1 MLKTWGD
8 EMNRT
13 IFNYLNALLLS
24 LLLSNCASD
33 STIPVDSVL
42 ETNKF
47 TSQSKIINSYL
58 IGVDDTISVN
68 VWRNPELSVV
78 VPVRPD
84 GKISMPLIGDVAAAG
99 LTPESVASSIRNRL
113 KNYVRDP
120 NVTLMITDLQSHEY
134 LTRVRITGA
143 VNTPSSLN
151 YRQGMTVLDAVL
163 VAGGVNDFAA
173 PNKTRL
179 YRKIENKT
187 YILNIFLGDILYQG
201 ELSTNVELR
210 PGDIITVPERL
221 F

>member
-1 MLKTWGD
+1 MIKA
-8 EMNRT
+8 R
-13 IFNYLNALLLS
+13 
-24 LLLSNCASD
+24 
-33 STIPVDSVL
+33 
-42 ETNKF
+42 F
-47 TSQSKIINSYL
+47 TSFLIVLSSLMLSSCTTDSSVIHNINETSNFPSQAKTIDTYL
-58 IGVDDTISVN
+58 IGVDDTISIN

-84 GKISMPLIGDVAAAG
+84 GKISMPLIGDVTAAG
-99 LTPESVASSIRNRL
+99 LTPETVASSIRKRL
-113 KNYVRDP
+113 QNYVRDP

-151 YRQGMTVLDAVL
+151 FRQGMTVLDAIL

-179 YRKIENKT
+179 YRKIDKRT
-187 YILNIFLGDILYQG
+187 HVLNIDLGDILYKG
-201 ELSTNVELR
+201 ELSSNIELR